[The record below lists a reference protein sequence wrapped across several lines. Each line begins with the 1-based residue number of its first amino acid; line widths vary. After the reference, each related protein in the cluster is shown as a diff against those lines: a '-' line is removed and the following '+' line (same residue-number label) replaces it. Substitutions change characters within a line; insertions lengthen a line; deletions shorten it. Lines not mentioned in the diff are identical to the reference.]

1 VNILFSIFTLG
12 EEAVG
17 PKGLNNREREDCMQK
32 IVLSIIG
39 VFFASGL
46 LFGAEAMKPIRTEKA
61 REGVTR
67 KIYSEEPSDIPGYT
81 VVIRDVIQAPGAKSE
96 KVTEM
101 KMPMFCTMIQGE
113 LTDDL
118 TGKKRVKGE
127 SWTCKIG
134 DKTQSRNTGKVD
146 AIMRE
151 HVLMPTKEKMKQ

>member
-1 VNILFSIFTLG
+1 
-12 EEAVG
+12 
-17 PKGLNNREREDCMQK
+17 MQK

-46 LFGAEAMKPIRTEKA
+46 VFGAEAMKPIRTEKV

-67 KIYSEEPSDIPGYT
+67 KVYSEEPSPDLPGYK
-81 VVIRDVIQAPGAKSE
+81 VVIRDVIHAPGAKSE
-96 KVTEM
+96 KPTEM
-101 KMPMFCTMIQGE
+101 KMPMFCTVIQGE
-113 LTDDL
+113 STDDL

-134 DKTQSRNTGKVD
+134 DKVKSRNTGKVD
-146 AIMRE
+146 YIMRE